1 MFNNIGRKLK
11 ILAYIS
17 FILGIGGS
25 IISSIAYFIL
35 GSVLTGILIIIL
47 GSLCSWVC
55 SWGTYAIGLLVE
67 NNEQQQEDLI
77 LIQSKLRALELKLQ
91 SANQDEK
98 TPATPKVVVTPTPK
112 TKAATPLADDQ
123 AKEQTYL
130 FAMQMYQQR
139 SYDIAYNAFLK
150 IPGYK
155 DADKYIQELTK

>member
-1 MFNNIGRKLK
+1 MFNNIGKKLQG
-11 ILAYIS
+11 LAYIS

-47 GSLCSWVC
+47 GSLCSWVA

-67 NNEQQQEDLI
+67 NNEQQQKDLS

-91 SANQDEK
+91 SANQDKK
-98 TPATPKVVVTPTPK
+98 TPATPKVAVSPTQSAKPVPPLSEQDK
-112 TKAATPLADDQ
+112 EATYFYAI
-123 AKEQTYL
+123 
-130 FAMQMYQQR
+130 QMYKQGR
-139 SYDIAYNAFLK
+139 YDIAYNAFLK

-155 DADKYIQELTK
+155 DADEYIAKLQK